1 MRPGL
6 LLTAAALLV
15 GGCGL
20 DLSGK
25 SNSDGSGGGA
35 HVGGVTSQ
43 SIDDLAAP
51 VSAPQATAP
60 QQGPTATPPVATPPA
75 AAPTQV
81 VAEGGVGKQGQ
92 GYGGGIITEP
102 IKQRFVIEQRLIF
115 DQITHAINL
124 YKATNGNAPKSHE
137 EFMEQIIQANGI
149 ALPELPA
156 GQTYI
161 YDPETEQLMVERPQ

>member
-6 LLTAAALLV
+6 LLTVAALLV

-25 SNSDGSGGGA
+25 AKDDGSGGGGA

-43 SIDDLAAP
+43 SIDDLAQP
-51 VSAPQATAP
+51 VASAPQDAVNK
-60 QQGPTATPPVATPPA
+60 PTYEPA
-75 AAPTQV
+75 APSATPTQV
-81 VAEGGVGKQGQ
+81 PAEGGVGKQGQ
-92 GYGGGIITEP
+92 GYGGGLITEP

-115 DQITHAINL
+115 DQIKHAIDL
-124 YKATNGNAPKSHE
+124 YKATNGNAPRTHE

-156 GQTYI
+156 GQSYI
-161 YDPETEQLMVERPQ
+161 YDPDTEQLMVERPQ